1 MGDLNPR
8 HEMTLTWET
17 FWQVRL
23 LINTGNKVS
32 KVLEI
37 VSLEKVRA
45 YATSAGAE
53 TLRKVRL

>member
-1 MGDLNPR
+1 
-8 HEMTLTWET
+8 MTLTWET